1 MRRPFKASEL
11 IVSNIIDIVDT
22 FCQQEKE
29 YADLANTDNTKLLI
43 FFIYILHILHVQ
55 AIDRDNSGYID
66 AGELGKLG
74 QGMNKVTL

>member
-29 YADLANTDNTKLLI
+29 YADLANTDNTTLLMFFFIFI
-43 FFIYILHILHVQ
+43 FFVCRLLTETTAATSTPVSS
-55 AIDRDNSGYID
+55 AS
-66 AGELGKLG
+66 
-74 QGMNKVTL
+74 

>member
-43 FFIYILHILHVQ
+43 FLYIYI
-55 AIDRDNSGYID
+55 AYSSCAGY
-66 AGELGKLG
+66 
-74 QGMNKVTL
+74 